1 MTKRELTIT
10 GLALMIAAGL
20 WYKLEGCVASQ
31 QVMLEKQQALIEEHK
46 KTVDEYRTIIFEDYR
61 TRLSHDGE

>member
-20 WYKLEGCVASQ
+20 WYKLEGCVTSQ
-31 QVMLEKQQALIEEHK
+31 QDMITKHQESMEKVLNDHRETIN
-46 KTVDEYRTIIFEDYR
+46 EYRRIIFQEYNPG
-61 TRLSHDGE
+61 S